1 MSTTNANSTSPVTQ
15 SHSFDWAFFL
25 YRLRSSP
32 MMLLGLL
39 MITSVLLIL
48 IFAPLI
54 ATHDPNAINLK
65 ARLLAPSWNNWF
77 GTDEVGR
84 DLFSRVVY
92 GGQLSV
98 GVGIFVVTIAGVSG
112 TLLGCISGI
121 VGGRL
126 DTILMRIMDV
136 VLSVPSLVITM
147 ALAAA
152 LGPSLINA
160 MFAMALVRIPFYVR
174 LARGQTLTIRE
185 MPYVKAA
192 KIFGASNWQIL
203 RWHVARNAMP
213 PLIVQATLDLG
224 GAILMASALS
234 FIGLG
239 AQQPTAEWGAMV
251 STGRNYI
258 LDQWWYSAFPG
269 FAILFTATGF
279 NLLGDGVRDLLDPKQ
294 KGR

>member
-1 MSTTNANSTSPVTQ
+1 VTQ